1 MIRLFNDH
9 FPQKISLNK
18 HIKEVHK
25 RKKNE
30 VICKICENTFR
41 TQQSLKRHVVSIHE
55 EKKLYECE
63 TCGKNFGLQQNLRTH
78 IK

>member
-1 MIRLFNDH
+1 MDLKMDEIVPEKKFKCDTCNDH

-18 HIKEVHK
+18 HIKEVHE

-41 TQQSLKRHVVSIHE
+41 TQQSLKRHVVSIQ
-55 EKKLYECE
+55 KKV
-63 TCGKNFGLQQNLRTH
+63 
-78 IK
+78 